1 MGKYICVG
9 RKRGLNNNRRGQLS
23 IVNLISW
30 VILLIVSIVLT
41 PIAKGFINTA
51 IEGTNS
57 SLEILLLNAILPIYW
72 LLLIGVLVIYAI
84 PRGNGGIQY

>member
-1 MGKYICVG
+1 MGRYICVS
-9 RKRGLNNNRRGQLS
+9 RKRGLNNRRGQLS
-23 IVNLISW
+23 IINLISW

-84 PRGNGGIQY
+84 PRGNGGVQY